1 MTDILIMREIVDII
15 MVMYMIIMVMITMVS
30 LTFADHVNHD
40 KVDDH
45 ACTNDY
51 DKDVVDDDEEDSGY
65 CDGDNGEEQD
75 HDDGR
80 MVMMKLIMRLMQGH
94 TQKYSQVRMFSYLLY
109 HIGNCVVVSLL
120 YPIQINGISLLVPSE
135 LILRTI
141 YMGGSSIFQPRTFPE
156 NRNYGMD
163 QKQFSHV

>member
-1 MTDILIMREIVDII
+1 MVIMMVI
-15 MVMYMIIMVMITMVS
+15 MVMIIMVMITMVS

-51 DKDVVDDDEEDSGY
+51 DKDVVDDDEDNGY
-65 CDGDNGEEQD
+65 CDGDNGEEED

-94 TQKYSQVRMFSYLLY
+94 TQKYSQFRMFSYLVYLVY

-141 YMGGSSIFQPRTFPE
+141 YMGGSSIFQPRTVPE